1 MALGGKVVVVI
12 GGSSGI
18 GLAAAQQA
26 LEAGARVVIGG
37 RSGEK
42 LERAN
47 ERLGGR
53 ARTSVVDATRE
64 DEVRAFFKD
73 IGELDHLVTTVGGGA
88 MGRFVDLDP
97 AAARSAFDGKF
108 WGQYYAARH
117 AAARIRAGGSITL
130 FSGIASRKPM
140 PGMGVVAAIN
150 GAVEAL
156 CRALAVELAPVRVN
170 VVSPGLVATPAYDRM
185 PEAQR
190 QGMFNAVAGSLPVK
204 RVGAPED
211 IAHTVLYLLEN
222 GYTTGTV
229 VDIDGGHRLI

>member
-1 MALGGKVVVVI
+1 MSLAGKVVVII

-18 GLAAAQQA
+18 GLATAQQA
-26 LEAGARVVIGG
+26 LAAGARVVIGG
-37 RSGEK
+37 RSEDK
-42 LERAN
+42 LKRAN

-53 ARTSVVDATRE
+53 AEARVVDVTRE
-64 DEVRAFFKD
+64 GDVRALFEAM
-73 IGELDHLVTTVGGGA
+73 GGLDHLVTSVGGGA

-97 AAARSAFDGKF
+97 AMARTAFEGKF
-108 WGQYYAARH
+108 WGQYHAARH
-117 AAARIRAGGSITL
+117 AASQIRPGGSITL
-130 FSGIASRKPM
+130 FAGIASRKPM
-140 PGMGVVAAIN
+140 PGMAAVAAIN
-150 GAVEAL
+150 GAIEAL
-156 CRALAVELAPVRVN
+156 CRTLAVELAPVRVN

-211 IAHTVLYLLEN
+211 VAQTVLYLLDN

-229 VDIDGGHRLI
+229 IDVDGGHRLV